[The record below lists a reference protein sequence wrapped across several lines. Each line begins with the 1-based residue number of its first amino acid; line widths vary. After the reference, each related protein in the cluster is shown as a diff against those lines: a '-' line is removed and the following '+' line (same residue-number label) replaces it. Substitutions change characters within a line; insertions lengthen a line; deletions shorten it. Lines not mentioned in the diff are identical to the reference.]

1 MDSTLT
7 APLVTPN
14 RKLTDLDIDDGAVT
28 KYARAGFLSRATFSW
43 MNPLLERGARKTIQI
58 HDVPSL
64 AAQHRAPSL
73 HSRFTQNSLHD
84 SLLVSTLWRSFWR
97 PFLTCGLLV
106 LIRVSVLFVGPSL
119 IRRFTEDW
127 ERESFALVG
136 ILAGAKLV
144 EVVSSHQYNFQCQK
158 LGMQMRSALITCI
171 FQKGLRLSSA
181 SRQSHGVGQ
190 IVNYMSVD
198 VQQISDVML
207 QVHTLWVVPLQMTV
221 AVVILASIMG
231 VAALAGLLVMA
242 MAGAATLLIAWR
254 QNGFQGKIMEA
265 RDRRM
270 KGFNESLHN
279 MKVIKLQGWEERFLQ
294 GVEDARSDELH
305 WLSKYVYLTA
315 INIFVLWL
323 APVAACVAIFAA
335 CIHLGVLVTPSLAF
349 TTIATVRIL
358 QEPLRFFPQ
367 AVIAV
372 TQAMVSLKRLD
383 RYFWSVELDLQAVG
397 ALPAESSGAI
407 CVESASF
414 KWDPDAEKLSLSDIN
429 MTIPHGSLVAVVG
442 KVGSGKTSLLAAL
455 LGEMHKITG
464 KVGVSGRTAYVAQS
478 AWIQQG
484 TIEDNILFGLP
495 MDHAKYENT
504 LQVCALVEDLGQMK
518 LRDKTEIGERGIN
531 LSGGQRQRVQ
541 LARAVYQDC
550 DVYLLDDIFSAL
562 DAHTGSQIFEECI
575 LGALA
580 GKTIVLVTH
589 QIGFLP
595 RADSIL
601 VMRDGAIVQ
610 SGQYESLLSVGLD
623 FESLVKI
630 HNEALERV
638 DDLSLVTT
646 TSWDHDPE
654 YSPFLESQI
663 STNSTT
669 PLSSSCESTASYF
682 PPSSETLNPK
692 PDPNPLRRPSSQS
705 LMTPL
710 FVTPTFESE
719 GSLKL
724 IEDEERATGCIS
736 GGVYKLYLTTAY
748 GGAIALFLVFTQVV
762 WQFFQISGDYWVAF
776 KTSGTTVEPAQEFE
790 ALQFLA
796 VYTELAIAC
805 VLCVLI
811 RSTLVAFTG
820 LLTSQKFY
828 LKMLHGVFRAPMS
841 FFDSTPTGRML
852 SRAST
857 DQAQLDILIPILFG
871 GVLAIGFATAGIF
884 FVVVQVTWQI
894 LIIIVPL
901 TWLYYS
907 YQAYYIKTSRE
918 LTRVDAVTKAPVIHH
933 FSETIAGLMTIRCF
947 GQQSHFAR
955 VNMQRVDTNLSMD
968 FHNNGANEW
977 VGFRFEVI
985 GMVILCVTTVF
996 LVAIPR
1002 SLLRPE
1008 LVGLSLSY
1016 VLLLNATLYNV
1027 VWLVS
1032 QLENKMVS
1040 VERIAQYSKL
1050 PSEAPAVVEQNR
1062 PPKSWPSKGT
1072 IRFKDLKLKYR
1083 PNTPLVLKG
1092 ITATIKGGT
1101 KVGVVGR
1108 TGSGKSS
1115 LVLALFRLVE
1125 ASSGSITI
1133 DGIDISTLGLRDLR
1147 SKLSIVPQDP
1157 TLFDGTI
1164 RSNLDPMCQYS
1175 DQEIWEV
1182 LHKCQLA
1189 SIVQQLHAKLESP
1202 VLENGENW
1210 SVGQRQLF
1218 CLGRALLKRSSIL
1231 VLDEATAS
1239 VDADTDAMIQR
1250 IAREEYG
1257 SCTVIS
1263 IAHRMHTVM
1272 DSDQVLI
1279 LEAGILRENGKPSTL
1294 LQQPS
1299 SLFASLVHEHI
1310 LKSCSAKDIPA
1321 HIE

>member
-1 MDSTLT
+1 MDSALT
-7 APLVTPN
+7 APLVTHHG
-14 RKLTDLDIDDGAVT
+14 RKSIVDTHGRDGAVT
-28 KYARAGFLSRATFSW
+28 KYARAGLLSCASFSW
-43 MNPLLERGARKTIQI
+43 MNPLLERGARKTLQI

-64 AAQHRAPSL
+64 AAQHRAPWL
-73 HSRFTQNSLHD
+73 HAHFTQNSRPG
-84 SLLVSTLWRSFWR
+84 SLLLCTLWRSFWR
-97 PFLTCGLLV
+97 PFLACGLLALV
-106 LIRVSVLFVGPSL
+106 RVSVLFVGPLL
-119 IRRFTEDW
+119 IRRLTENW
-127 ERESFALVG
+127 ERNYALVA
-136 ILAGAKLV
+136 ILAASKLV
-144 EVVSSHQYNFQCQK
+144 EVVTSHQYNFQCQK
-158 LGMQMRSALITCI
+158 LGMQVRSALITCI
-171 FQKGLRLSSA
+171 FRKGLRLSSA

-198 VQQISDVML
+198 VQQLSDVML
-207 QVHTLWVVPLQMTV
+207 QVHTLWVVPVQMAV
-221 AVVILASIMG
+221 AVAILASVMRL
-231 VAALAGLLVMA
+231 AALAGLLVMA
-242 MAGAATLLIAWR
+242 MAGAITLLIAWR
-254 QNGFQGKIMEA
+254 QNGFQGKIMEG

-270 KGFNESLHN
+270 KAFNESLHN

-294 GVEDARSDELH
+294 GVEDARSVELH
-305 WLSKYVYLTA
+305 WLSKYVYLTS

-335 CIHLGVLVTPSLAF
+335 CIRLGVPITPALTF

-358 QEPLRFFPQ
+358 QEPMRVFPQ

-372 TQAMVSLKRLD
+372 TQAMVSLRRLD

-397 ALPAESSGAI
+397 ALPAAGSSSAI
-407 CVESASF
+407 RVESASF
-414 KWDPDAEKLSLSDIN
+414 KWNPDSEKLSLSDITMN
-429 MTIPHGSLVAVVG
+429 IPHGSLVTVVG

-455 LGEMHKITG
+455 LGEMHKTTG
-464 KVGVSGRTAYVAQS
+464 KVDVSGRAAYVAQS
-478 AWIQQG
+478 PWIQQG

-504 LQVCALVEDLGQMK
+504 LQVCALVEDLRQMK
-518 LRDKTEIGERGIN
+518 LGDKTEIGERGVN

-562 DAHTGSQIFEECI
+562 DAHTGSQIFEDCI

-601 VMRDGAIVQ
+601 VMRDGTVVQ
-610 SGQYESLLSVGLD
+610 SGQYESLLSAGLD

-630 HNEALERV
+630 HNEALEKV
-638 DDLSLVTT
+638 DNLTLATT
-646 TSWDHDPE
+646 TSWDDDLAE
-654 YSPFLESQI
+654 YLEPQT

-682 PPSSETLNPK
+682 PPSLETLNLT
-692 PDPNPLRRPSSQS
+692 PDPTPLSRPSSQS
-705 LMTPL
+705 LMNPL
-710 FVTPTFESE
+710 FVTPTSESE

-724 IEDEERATGCIS
+724 IEDEERATGCVS
-736 GGVYKLYLTTAY
+736 GGVYKLYITTAY
-748 GGAIALFLVFTQVV
+748 GGAIALVLVFSQVV
-762 WQFFQISGDYWVAF
+762 WQFFQISGDYWVAY
-776 KTSGTTVEPAQEFE
+776 KTSATRVEPGNFE
-790 ALQFLA
+790 PLQFLA
-796 VYTELAIAC
+796 VYAELATAS
-805 VLCVLI
+805 VVCVLI
-811 RSTLVAFTG
+811 RSLLVAFTG
-820 LLTSQKFY
+820 LLTSQEFY
-828 LKMLHGVFRAPMS
+828 LKMLHGVFKAPMS

-852 SRAST
+852 SRASA

-894 LIIIVPL
+894 LIFIVPL
-901 TWLYYS
+901 AGLYYS
-907 YQAYYIKTSRE
+907 YQVYYIKTSRE

-947 GQQSHFAR
+947 RQEAHFAE
-955 VNMQRVDTNLSMD
+955 VNMERVDTNLSMD

-977 VGFRFEVI
+977 VGFRFELI

-996 LVAIPR
+996 LVAIPGR
-1002 SLLRPE
+1002 LLPPE

-1016 VLLLNATLYNV
+1016 VLLLNATLYNA

-1050 PSEAPAVVEQNR
+1050 PSEAPAVVEQTR
-1062 PPKSWPSKGT
+1062 PPKSWPSQGT
-1072 IRFKDLKLKYR
+1072 IMFNDLKLRYR
-1083 PNTPLVLKG
+1083 PNMPLVLKG
-1092 ITATIKGGT
+1092 VTATIKGGT

-1133 DGIDISTLGLRDLR
+1133 DDVDISTLGLRDLR
-1147 SKLSIVPQDP
+1147 SKLSIVPQEP

-1164 RSNLDPMCQYS
+1164 RSNLDPMCQHS

-1182 LHKCQLA
+1182 LQKCQLA

-1210 SVGQRQLF
+1210 SIGQRQLLCF
-1218 CLGRALLKRSSIL
+1218 GRALLKRSSIL

-1239 VDADTDAMIQR
+1239 IDADTDAMIQR
-1250 IAREEYG
+1250 IAHEEYG

-1272 DSDQVLI
+1272 NSDQVL
-1279 LEAGILRENGKPSTL
+1279 LLDAGTLKENGKPLTL

-1299 SLFASLVHEHI
+1299 SLFSSLVHEHV
-1310 LKSCSAKDIPA
+1310 LKACNIKDTPVP
-1321 HIE
+1321 IE